1 MAEHPSPDQ
10 YLEHL
15 TFLVSSFTDN
25 GKSLR
30 GFSPHPQA
38 LSICILTAG
47 LLANSKLM
55 ISPDDAIKSAFD
67 IHSRIQNHVSK
78 YQNMQFVQK
87 IDNCFTDNKHEER
100 PPEVEH
106 D

>member
-1 MAEHPSPDQ
+1 MPEPSTPDPN
-10 YLEHL
+10 LEHL
-15 TFLVSSFTDN
+15 DFLVSSFTDN

-30 GFSPHPQA
+30 AFTINPQELA
-38 LSICILTAG
+38 VTILTSG

-55 ISPDDAIKSAFD
+55 ISPEDAIKSAFD
-67 IHSRIQNHVSK
+67 IHARIQAHVG
-78 YQNMQFVQK
+78 QFHNIQFAAK
-87 IDNCFTDNKHEER
+87 IENCFTER

>member
-1 MAEHPSPDQ
+1 MPENAAPDP

-15 TFLVSSFTDN
+15 DFIASSFTDN

-30 GFSPHPQA
+30 AFTINPQELA
-38 LSICILTAG
+38 ITILTSG

-55 ISPDDAIKSAFD
+55 ITPEDAIKSAFD
-67 IHSRIQNHVSK
+67 IHQRIQAHVGQ
-78 YQNMQFVQK
+78 YQSMQFASK
-87 IDNCFTDNKHEER
+87 IENCFTERPQER

>member
-1 MAEHPSPDQ
+1 MPEHSTPNPN
-10 YLEHL
+10 LEHVN
-15 TFLVSSFTDN
+15 FLLSSFTDN

-30 GFSPHPQA
+30 DFSVNPQE
-38 LSICILTAG
+38 LSITILTAA

-55 ISPDDAIKSAFD
+55 IGPDDAIKSAFD
-67 IHSRIQNHVSK
+67 IHARVQAHVGQF
-78 YQNMQFVQK
+78 QNMQFAAK
-87 IDNCFTDNKHEER
+87 IENCFTER

>member
-1 MAEHPSPDQ
+1 MPESSTPDPNPD
-10 YLEHL
+10 HL
-15 TFLVSSFTDN
+15 DFLISSFTDN

-30 GFSPHPQA
+30 GFVNNPQE

-55 ISPDDAIKSAFD
+55 IGPDDAIKSAFD

>member
-1 MAEHPSPDQ
+1 MAEYDRSQ
-10 YLEHL
+10 ATLEHID
-15 TFLVSSFTDN
+15 FLLSSFTDN

-30 GFSPHPQA
+30 GFETNPQELA
-38 LSICILTAG
+38 ITMLTSG

-67 IHSRIQNHVSK
+67 IHKRIQFHVAQH
-78 YQNMQFVQK
+78 QNMTFASK
-87 IDNCFTDNKHEER
+87 IEDCFEDR
-100 PPEVEH
+100 PPEVEQ